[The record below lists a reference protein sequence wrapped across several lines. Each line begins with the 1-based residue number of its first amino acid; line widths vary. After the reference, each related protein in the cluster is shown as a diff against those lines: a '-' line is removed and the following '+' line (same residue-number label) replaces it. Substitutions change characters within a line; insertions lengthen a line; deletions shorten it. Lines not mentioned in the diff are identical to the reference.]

1 MRHEVREAH
10 RTARATQRRYK
21 PGATAARAHV
31 DPHPR
36 LATHRLATHRTTLR
50 LATRRLAT
58 VRIVG
63 RHATV
68 RPPPPR
74 SFSRADPPHAVGL
87 AFGGSSALP
96 LLSTQGVGG
105 GTGVGGGIVGV
116 TFGEIGVGVG
126 VSVGVG
132 VGVARRE

>member
-10 RTARATQRRYK
+10 RTARATQRRHQ

-36 LATHRLATHRTTLR
+36 LATH
-50 LATRRLAT
+50 RLAT

-96 LLSTQGVGG
+96 LLST
-105 GTGVGGGIVGV
+105 
-116 TFGEIGVGVG
+116 
-126 VSVGVG
+126 
-132 VGVARRE
+132 